1 MRCLYSIVDSLVTL
15 GYGFFTPE
23 EWRHG
28 MTTLTL
34 EADPV
39 ALTIVV
45 TETHLIVDLADG
57 RQLSVPLAWYP
68 RLLQG
73 TPQERENWEIFGD
86 GIAIEWADLDE
97 HIELEGLLAGRKS
110 GESQRSFDRWLAAR
124 ES

>member
-1 MRCLYSIVDSLVTL
+1 
-15 GYGFFTPE
+15 
-23 EWRHG
+23 

-73 TPQERENWEIFGD
+73 TPEERENWEIFGD

>member
-1 MRCLYSIVDSLVTL
+1 M
-15 GYGFFTPE
+15 
-23 EWRHG
+23 
-28 MTTLTL
+28 TL
-34 EADPV
+34 EADPI
-39 ALTIVV
+39 ALTIDV

-73 TPQERENWEIFGD
+73 SLEERQNWEIFGD

-124 ES
+124 GC

>member
-1 MRCLYSIVDSLVTL
+1 
-15 GYGFFTPE
+15 
-23 EWRHG
+23 

-73 TPQERENWEIFGD
+73 TPEERKNWEIFGD

-110 GESQRSFDRWLAAR
+110 GESQRSFDRWLALR
-124 ES
+124 KI

>member
-1 MRCLYSIVDSLVTL
+1 
-15 GYGFFTPE
+15 
-23 EWRHG
+23 

-57 RQLSVPLAWYP
+57 RQLSAPLAWYP

-73 TPQERENWEIFGD
+73 TAEERQNWEIFSD
-86 GIAIEWADLDE
+86 GMAIE
-97 HIELEGLLAGRKS
+97 
-110 GESQRSFDRWLAAR
+110 
-124 ES
+124 

>member
-1 MRCLYSIVDSLVTL
+1 
-15 GYGFFTPE
+15 
-23 EWRHG
+23 

-45 TETHLIVDLADG
+45 TETHLIVDLVDG

-73 TPQERENWEIFGD
+73 TPDERQNWEIFGD

-110 GESQRSFDRWLAAR
+110 GESQRSFDRWLATR
-124 ES
+124 DR

>member
-1 MRCLYSIVDSLVTL
+1 
-15 GYGFFTPE
+15 
-23 EWRHG
+23 

-39 ALTIVV
+39 ALTIDVNA
-45 TETHLIVDLADG
+45 THLIVDLADG

-73 TPQERENWEIFGD
+73 TVEERQNWEIFGD

-97 HIELEGLLAGRKS
+97 PIELEGLLAGRKS
-110 GESQRSFDRWLAAR
+110 GESQRSLDRWFASR
-124 ES
+124 EISPKV

>member
-1 MRCLYSIVDSLVTL
+1 
-15 GYGFFTPE
+15 
-23 EWRHG
+23 

>member
-1 MRCLYSIVDSLVTL
+1 
-15 GYGFFTPE
+15 
-23 EWRHG
+23 

-34 EADPV
+34 EADPI

-73 TPQERENWEIFGD
+73 TPEERENWEIFGD

-110 GESQRSFDRWLAAR
+110 GESQRSFDRWLALR
-124 ES
+124 KI